1 MAISVQNLEEALGQ
15 ILSKTGVTD
24 VKNVLGT
31 YDQAKS
37 VKENL
42 RLLLNHKKDILLETV
57 NFLKTLSTENPVPIQ
72 QINSRKTMQMILFH
86 F

>member
-31 YDQAKS
+31 YDQSKS
-37 VKENL
+37 AKENL
-42 RLLLNHKKDILLETV
+42 KLLQNHKKTY
-57 NFLKTLSTENPVPIQ
+57 F
-72 QINSRKTMQMILFH
+72 
-86 F
+86 